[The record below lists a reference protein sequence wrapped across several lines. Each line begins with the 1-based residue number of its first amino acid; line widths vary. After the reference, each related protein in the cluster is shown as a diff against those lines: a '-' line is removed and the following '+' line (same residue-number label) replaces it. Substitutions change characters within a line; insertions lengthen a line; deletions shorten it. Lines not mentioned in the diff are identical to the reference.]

1 MEMAMRKKIRRIFT
15 ILGTTAL
22 IFTLT
27 ACGNRMDTMQPA
39 ASYVADFFD
48 IPDTV
53 TGIERLLIK
62 DDMAYMC
69 CLEEDGTSYL
79 AAMDIGDGRFLR
91 QNLNVDSSVSLLDF
105 GFAPDNSIWTV
116 CLEEAGGYS
125 LRKFDNS
132 GSPVQSVDL
141 AGVMD
146 TSVLSAAGRDLFLS
160 IDGEGNICVAVKGGN
175 TLVYLFGNNGRFL
188 FSLDYEGNLM
198 TTTTTAGGQIG
209 ICATSSDRMNHDLL
223 TVDMESQDWS
233 KDKIHLGAAAG
244 LYGGVNKDFYRFDSS
259 VLYGYAA
266 GGQEGIPVFNWS
278 DMGLGTSEVHIGECT
293 DGRFVVLAAS
303 SNQTGVLS
311 YEMAVLTEGV
321 DEREILSMVS
331 LTATPGLVQAVSD
344 FNKTND
350 RYKVE
355 LTEYFPYAQDVSNE
369 EWDNAILNLNTRIIS
384 GDMPDILDMS
394 NLPVQIYQSK
404 GLLEDLYPYME
415 HDPEIR
421 TEDYFENIFDA
432 ISLDGKLPYLT
443 DGVAISTMLTGADIV
458 DGNNGW
464 TIQDLEKVLDTY
476 GANSINNLSGAS
488 FLKVMLQT
496 DGSFIDWS
504 LGKCS
509 FDSLEF
515 VKMLEFAGKIQESR
529 QNGFEGMEM
538 SDTYAAAYE
547 AVLSVY
553 HITQYRNYYNG
564 NLKFIGLPGG
574 GGEYHVIK
582 PEVKVGISSSSP
594 RKERAWEFVR
604 TLLTEEHQMSC
615 ISIPIHQRAF
625 DKVMQAAVDGKSV
638 WTWIYEDG
646 KATKED
652 VELTKQLLSSA
663 AYVENDNQTLE
674 SLILEEAREYFSGVR
689 SALEAAERI
698 QSRASLYIKEQ
709 M

>member
-1 MEMAMRKKIRRIFT
+1 MRKKIKRIFT
-15 ILGTTAL
+15 ILGITAM
-22 IFTLT
+22 IFTVT

-53 TGIERLLIK
+53 TGIERLLLK
-62 DDMAYMC
+62 DDMAYLC

-79 AAMDIGDGRFLR
+79 AAMDIDDGKFLK
-91 QNLNVDSSVSLLDF
+91 QNLDLDASVSLLDF
-105 GFAPDNSIWTV
+105 GFAPDNSIWAV
-116 CLEEAGGYS
+116 CLEQAGGYS

-132 GSPVQSVDL
+132 GSQVQSVGL

-146 TSVLSAAGRDLFLS
+146 SPVISAVGRDLFLS
-160 IDGEGNICVAVKGGN
+160 IDMEGNICVAAKGGN
-175 TLVYLFGNNGRFL
+175 TLVYLFDNNGSFL
-188 FSLDYEGNLM
+188 FALDYEGNLM
-198 TTTTTAGGQIG
+198 TTTTTAKGQIG
-209 ICATSSDRMNHDLL
+209 ICATSSDRMNYDLL
-223 TVDMESQDWS
+223 TVDMESRDWR
-233 KDKIHLGAAAG
+233 KDKICLGATAG

-266 GGQEGIPVFNWS
+266 GAQEGIPVFNWS
-278 DMGLGTSEVHIGECT
+278 DMGLGTSEVHLGECT

-311 YEMAVLTEGV
+311 YEMAVLAKGE

-331 LTATPGLVQAVSD
+331 LTATPGIVQAVSD

-355 LTEYFPYAQDVSNE
+355 LTEYFPYAQNVSNE

-394 NLPVQIYQSK
+394 NLSVQIYLGK

-421 TEDYFENIFDA
+421 TEDYFENVFEA

-443 DGVAISTMLTGADIV
+443 DGAAISTMLAGADVV
-458 DGNNGW
+458 DGSNGW
-464 TIQDLEKVLDTY
+464 TVQDLEKVLDTY
-476 GANSINNLSGAS
+476 GANSIDNLSGAS
-488 FLKVMLQT
+488 FLRDMLQT

-509 FDSLEF
+509 FDSPEF
-515 VKMLEFAGKIQESR
+515 VKMLEFAGKIQESS
-529 QNGFEGMEM
+529 QNGFGGMEI

-547 AVLSVY
+547 TVLSVY
-553 HITQYRNYYNG
+553 HITRYRNYYNG
-564 NLKFIGLPGG
+564 NLRFLGLPGG

-582 PEVKVGISSSSP
+582 PEVKVGISSSST
-594 RKERAWEFVR
+594 RKEGAWEFVR

-615 ISIPIHQRAF
+615 MMLPIHKRAF
-625 DKVMQAAVDGKSV
+625 DKVTQAAVDGKSV

-646 KATKED
+646 NATKED
-652 VELTKQLLSSA
+652 AELTKQLLSSA

-674 SLILEEAREYFSGVR
+674 SLILEEAREYFSGAR

-698 QSRASLYIKEQ
+698 QSRASLYINEQ